1 MSDRWEEDKG
11 EPTKGPIPV
20 FLSVDLGGGSIWVP
34 LKDPVFDVE
43 GKNIC
48 WNRLNSSCVRRG
60 DVGDGESRYGFLF
73 QIVEQEKGAKVTAA
87 MITAPGSLSISPSL
101 SKETAEVRGDLCL
114 CRACRE
120 AAAANKKK

>member
-11 EPTKGPIPV
+11 ELTKGPIPV

-73 QIVEQEKGAKVTAA
+73 QIVEQEKGRAA
-87 MITAPGSLSISPSL
+87 IISQSFPMPAFSPLLSQ
-101 SKETAEVRGDLCL
+101 ETAELQGDLCL
-114 CRACRE
+114 CRSCRE
-120 AAAANKKK
+120 AAAGAKK